1 MSKKWL
7 WILWAAY
14 GIALGAGI
22 AYSTKQHTS
31 YGLPLAIIGL
41 CAAITIR
48 ILITRIKNSR
58 SQKTLRRN
66 PT

>member
-14 GIALGAGI
+14 GIALGTGI

-41 CAAITIR
+41 CA
-48 ILITRIKNSR
+48 TRITMMAKAAY
-58 SQKTLRRN
+58 
-66 PT
+66 